1 MGPPRFELESE
12 DPQSPRMPGYPTI
25 PLHYLVSLPDILGFP
40 YGFGKMGGFV
50 VVGTFNVSLL
60 IVVGTESSYA
70 RGHCCNLG
78 AS

>member
-40 YGFGKMGGFV
+40 YGFGK
-50 VVGTFNVSLL
+50 
-60 IVVGTESSYA
+60 
-70 RGHCCNLG
+70 RGVRPAVLPLDSAGSAACII
-78 AS
+78 